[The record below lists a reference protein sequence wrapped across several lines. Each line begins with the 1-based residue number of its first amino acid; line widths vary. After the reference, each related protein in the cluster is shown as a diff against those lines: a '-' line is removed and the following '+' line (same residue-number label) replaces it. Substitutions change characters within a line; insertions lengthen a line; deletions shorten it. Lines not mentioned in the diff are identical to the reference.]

1 MGGALRTSR
10 RRLGAGVAAMAE
22 VVIEEAGSGEGEGV
36 EEGEVVEGAG
46 AYATEGGEHG
56 EGLEGGD
63 AIGIAGG
70 EGLEGE
76 GVVEG
81 DGGEV
86 ERVADFAE
94 GVEAAAEF
102 VEGILNVAVLGGVFV
117 VDTEKLG
124 GVEVGGIRD
133 AGPLADVDG
142 DLGVG
147 LEGEG
152 GGGAEEE
159 GLGAEAVGK
168 GVEVSEAECIG
179 DGAAGG
185 GTAAGGDGGFELTGG
200 GKTVA
205 REEEGLVPDFGFG
218 AEPGEFLVEAGTDGF
233 GQGGGPAAGGAG
245 TDEGFE
251 FLQGGRGGGC
261 HVSLLVSQTVGCGDG
276 SIQFAFHGCLA
287 FRYTSQDNLCHNL
300 QDVRRG

>member
-86 ERVADFAE
+86 ERVADFAK

-117 VDTEKLG
+117 VDAKELS
-124 GVEVGGIRD
+124 GVEVGDVGD

-159 GLGAEAVGK
+159 GLGAE
-168 GVEVSEAECIG
+168 
-179 DGAAGG
+179 
-185 GTAAGGDGGFELTGG
+185 
-200 GKTVA
+200 
-205 REEEGLVPDFGFG
+205 
-218 AEPGEFLVEAGTDGF
+218 
-233 GQGGGPAAGGAG
+233 
-245 TDEGFE
+245 
-251 FLQGGRGGGC
+251 
-261 HVSLLVSQTVGCGDG
+261 TVGEG
-276 SIQFAFHGCLA
+276 SK
-287 FRYTSQDNLCHNL
+287 S
-300 QDVRRG
+300 VRRSA

>member
-1 MGGALRTSR
+1 
-10 RRLGAGVAAMAE
+10 MAE
-22 VVIEEAGSGEGEGV
+22 VVIEEAGAGEGEGV

-46 AYATEGGEHG
+46 AYAAEGDEHG
-56 EGLEGGD
+56 ERLEGGD

-86 ERVADFAE
+86 ERVADFAK

-124 GVEVGGIRD
+124 GVEVGGVGD

-159 GLGAEAVGK
+159 GLGAETVGE
-168 GVEVSEAECIG
+168 GVEVGEAECIG

-185 GTAAGGDGGFELTGG
+185 GTAAGGYGGLELAGG
-200 GKTVA
+200 GKAVA
-205 REEEGLVPDFGFG
+205 RKEEGLVPDFGFG

-233 GQGGGPAAGGAG
+233 GQRGGPATGGAG

-276 SIQFAFHGCLA
+276 SILFAFHGCLA
-287 FRYTSQDNLCHNL
+287 FRYTSQDNLCRSL
-300 QDVRRG
+300 QGVRHG

>member
-1 MGGALRTSR
+1 
-10 RRLGAGVAAMAE
+10 MAE

-63 AIGIAGG
+63 AIGVAGG

-86 ERVADFAE
+86 VE
-94 GVEAAAEF
+94 GAGAYATEGGEAAAEF
-102 VEGILNVAVLGGVFV
+102 VEGILDVAVLGGVFV
-117 VDTEKLG
+117 VDAEELG
-124 GVEVGGIRD
+124 GVEVGGVRD
-133 AGPLADVDG
+133 AGPLADIDG

-147 LEGEG
+147 LEREG

-159 GLGAEAVGK
+159 GLWAESVGK
-168 GVEVSEAECIG
+168 GVEVGEAECIG
-179 DGAAGG
+179 DSAAGG
-185 GTAAGGDGGFELTGG
+185 GTAAGGYDGLELTGG
-200 GKTVA
+200 GEAVA
-205 REEEGLVPDFGFG
+205 RKEKGLVPGLGFG
-218 AEPGEFLVEAGTDGF
+218 AEPGELLVESGADGL

-245 TDEGFE
+245 ADEGLE
-251 FLQGGRGGGC
+251 FLQRGRGGGC
-261 HVSLLVSQTVGCGDG
+261 HVTLLFSQTVGCGG
-276 SIQFAFHGCLA
+276 PSGGL
-287 FRYTSQDNLCHNL
+287 S
-300 QDVRRG
+300 

>member
-1 MGGALRTSR
+1 MWGGSPAAGSLSHWASAEGW
-10 RRLGAGVAAMAE
+10 GARSARAEGV
-22 VVIEEAGSGEGEGV
+22 EEAGSGEGEGV

-86 ERVADFAE
+86 ERVADFAK

-117 VDTEKLG
+117 VDAKELS
-124 GVEVGGIRD
+124 GVEVGDVGD

-159 GLGAEAVGK
+159 GLGAE
-168 GVEVSEAECIG
+168 
-179 DGAAGG
+179 
-185 GTAAGGDGGFELTGG
+185 
-200 GKTVA
+200 
-205 REEEGLVPDFGFG
+205 
-218 AEPGEFLVEAGTDGF
+218 
-233 GQGGGPAAGGAG
+233 
-245 TDEGFE
+245 
-251 FLQGGRGGGC
+251 
-261 HVSLLVSQTVGCGDG
+261 TVGEG
-276 SIQFAFHGCLA
+276 S
-287 FRYTSQDNLCHNL
+287 RS
-300 QDVRRG
+300 VRRSA

>member
-1 MGGALRTSR
+1 
-10 RRLGAGVAAMAE
+10 MAE

-63 AIGIAGG
+63 AIGVAGG

-159 GLGAEAVGK
+159 GLGAETVGEWVK
-168 GVEVSEAECIG
+168 VGEAKCVG

-185 GTAAGGDGGFELTGG
+185 GAAAGGDGGIELAGG
-200 GKTVA
+200 GEAVT
-205 REEEGLVPDFGFG
+205 REEKGLVPGLRLG
-218 AEPGEFLVEAGTDGF
+218 TEPGEFLVEAGTDGF
-233 GQGGGPAAGGAG
+233 GRGGGPAAGGAG
-245 TDEGFE
+245 TDEGLE
-251 FLQGGRGGGC
+251 F
-261 HVSLLVSQTVGCGDG
+261 
-276 SIQFAFHGCLA
+276 
-287 FRYTSQDNLCHNL
+287 
-300 QDVRRG
+300 